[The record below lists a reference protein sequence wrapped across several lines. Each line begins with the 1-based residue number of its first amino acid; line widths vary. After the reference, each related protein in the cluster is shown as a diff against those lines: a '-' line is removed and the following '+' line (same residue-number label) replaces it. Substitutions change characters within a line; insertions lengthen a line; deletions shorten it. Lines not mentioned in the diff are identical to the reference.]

1 MTRPPLPFEEW
12 FSDADRM
19 LDPAEASTE
28 RYLRARTMVDRDTGR
43 LYDPRFRGE
52 ADR

>member
-1 MTRPPLPFEEW
+1 MTAYPPPAEW

-19 LDPAEASTE
+19 LDPAEAPTE
-28 RYLRARTMVDRDTGR
+28 RHLRARTMVDRDTGR
-43 LYDPRFRGE
+43 LYDPRLRGE